1 MLKRRRQCFV
11 APDLSGPVTGGT
23 LFNRML
29 IGALKRIGWSC
40 SVVAP
45 SDAPATLSRA
55 DGEDDIWIDTLYLDD
70 FATLSAQAGAGVRV
84 GLLAHYLP
92 SLVRLGDGLCA
103 NELSSAEAHAFASA
117 HIFLVPSAFM
127 RATVARLTATRLPI
141 VCVEPGHLAQKGDVI
156 AGPPVRAA
164 LVANLLPGKGIE
176 PFLTTLAARIKD
188 SDTFHLSI
196 VGGASFDPKYADR
209 CTALGQDSRLRGRV
223 RFLGA
228 LSPLETVRS
237 MADCNLALSTSTME
251 SYGMA
256 IAEARTLGLPIVARA
271 GGNVGRLVE
280 ASSGGEVVGSADEL
294 AESFLVVCRDEG
306 EHARRLCLARAHALP
321 PRSWTDA
328 ALDFEAQMVA
338 ASSSSPWRERPIRT
352 RREGAHED

>member
-1 MLKRRRQCFV
+1 MRRRQYFV

-29 IGALKRIGWSC
+29 IGALRRIGWSC
-40 SVVAP
+40 SVVAATE
-45 SDAPATLSRA
+45 APATIACA
-55 DGEDDIWIDTLYLDD
+55 DGDDDIWIDTLYLDD
-70 FATLSAQAGAGVRV
+70 FATLTARAAAGVRV

-92 SLVRLGDGLCA
+92 SLVRLGDGVRA
-103 NELSSAEAHAFASA
+103 DELSSAETQAFASA
-117 HIFLVPSAFM
+117 HMFLVPSAFM
-127 RATVARLTATRLPI
+127 RETVARLTATRLPI

-164 LVANLLPGKGIE
+164 LVANLIPGKGIE
-176 PFLTTLAARIKD
+176 PFLLSLAARIRD
-188 SDTFHLSI
+188 RDTFHLSI
-196 VGGASFDPKYADR
+196 VGGASFDPMYADR

-228 LSPLETVRS
+228 LSPLETVRL
-237 MADCNLALSTSTME
+237 MADCNLVLSTSTME
-251 SYGMA
+251 AYGMA

-271 GGNVGRLVE
+271 GGNVARLVE
-280 ASSGGEVVGSADEL
+280 DPSGGEVVGSADEL
-294 AESFLVVCRDEG
+294 AESFLVVCRDES
-306 EHARRLCLARAHALP
+306 EHARRLDQARAHPLP

-338 ASSSSPWRERPIRT
+338 ASSSREEPT
-352 RREGAHED
+352 REGAHED